1 VWWGVLHNG
10 GMETEERKR
19 WEKHWARFGWRRAA
33 RVRGLHTFIQVYNMQ
48 CVTVYKVHVVGLQPL
63 RVVWAQVLVF
73 CCIY

>member
-1 VWWGVLHNG
+1 MG
-10 GMETEERKR
+10 
-19 WEKHWARFGWRRAA
+19 GWRQWHERDGGSIGH
-33 RVRGLHTFIQVYNMQ
+33 VLGGEEQYGSGVTFIHVYNMQ

>member
-1 VWWGVLHNG
+1 VGKEVGGGVLYIVGRWRQRKERDGEGVGHVLG
-10 GMETEERKR
+10 GV
-19 WEKHWARFGWRRAA
+19 EKSSTGQ
-33 RVRGLHTFIQVYNMQ
+33 GLQ